1 MSDKMERD
9 IVTQSGRSLDDL
21 TMEAVLNGKLTEA
34 DFRISGETLIHQARA
49 AEQAGYRQLGQN
61 FRRAAE
67 LTHVSNEEVL
77 AIYRALRPGRT
88 SYDTLIAL
96 SERLAHELQAPL
108 TSALVK
114 EAAEVYRSRGLIGR
128 ESDNTEGDT
137 PTN

>member
-1 MSDKMERD
+1 MPDKTERD
-9 IVTQSGRSLDDL
+9 VVTQSGRNLDDL
-21 TMEAVLNGKLTEA
+21 TMEAVLSGELTEA

-61 FRRAAE
+61 LRRAAE
-67 LTHVSNEEVL
+67 LTRVSNEEVL

-108 TSALVK
+108 TSALVR
-114 EAAEVYRSRGLIGR
+114 EAAEVYLARGLIER
-128 ESDNTEGDT
+128 ESDSTERATD
-137 PTN
+137 